1 LIPILIWILRQ
12 LTTKKRKLAADLL
25 DIQKR
30 VVVLS
35 DRYDTLAT
43 SSGDL
48 AHDGI
53 NLADEMM
60 GLIDYI
66 LAHKGKGSELRQR
79 LDEVVNKSNILS
91 LRARTLQNNFTML
104 NESLEGFRQCLEETR
119 LGLEKKKKNQNWRE
133 KIVDF
138 TMKLLAALTI
148 AMGVVG
154 VIMSVVATG
163 PVGIVIGAGLLT
175 AAAVTETLTESVE
188 KLIALLNDGGWSKIY
203 FGTLYPLPKQCLTL
217 TGKSKEDSRL
227 DQVIHVISN
236 MERDMQ
242 KITQHVAGLEAFYSS
257 QGDKLSS
264 FTIQDRRIRF
274 SGGKFETEKLRTSK
288 QNWQEVKAGFEA
300 YRGQVISK
308 VSLHISS
315 LIVTRLLQAYS
326 WTHNNGHHQG
336 VNENIVDL
344 SHNLSFT

>member
-1 LIPILIWILRQ
+1 
-12 LTTKKRKLAADLL
+12 
-25 DIQKR
+25 
-30 VVVLS
+30 V
-35 DRYDTLAT
+35 
-43 SSGDL
+43 
-48 AHDGI
+48 
-53 NLADEMM
+53 

-188 KLIALLNDGGWSKIY
+188 KLVALLNDG
-203 FGTLYPLPKQCLTL
+203 
-217 TGKSKEDSRL
+217 KSKEESRL

-300 YRGQVISK
+300 YRGQ
-308 VSLHISS
+308 
-315 LIVTRLLQAYS
+315 AYS